1 MNIQA
6 IRPESFPWFR
16 YADYSFS
23 LGLTDGTTA
32 WLSGHSASE
41 FDPETKHMVVRGG
54 MTEQT
59 TTAYAKVEVIL
70 KAAGFDFSDVVRV
83 VENVTEHG
91 ADYYDEAVAVR
102 ESIFGD
108 NRPTVVTVMVER
120 LLRPA
125 AFIEIEVTAT
135 KNKVQTAITQPDSK
149 LHRSVITEVAD
160 GTIYL
165 PTILP
170 IDAIGNL
177 VAEGDFAGQ
186 YRYCLERAGE
196 LLEGIGLNL
205 SRVVKTIDYSTT
217 ESRDLYRKCGRPRKE
232 LLGPV
237 YPGAAGILMD
247 RLHAPGVLVAID
259 VIASRH
265 TSVAVNPGWSRYE
278 TLTYNPGV
286 KAGRMLFMSGF
297 AALDPQTQE
306 ALFPGDVLAQTEYV
320 YESINQVLKAAGGGP
335 ENLIKTI
342 EYVCKEG
349 LSDYRRVAEV
359 RKHALREPWPASTGA
374 ICSGL
379 LRPEFLIE
387 VDPMAI
393 FI

>member
-59 TTAYAKVEVIL
+59 ATAYAKIEVIL

-91 ADYYDEAVAVR
+91 ADHYDEAAAVR
-102 ESIFGD
+102 ERIFGD

-125 AFIEIEVTAT
+125 AFIEIEVTAS
-135 KNKVQTAITQPDSK
+135 KNKVQTAVTQPDST
-149 LHRSVITEVAD
+149 LHRSVVTEVAD

-165 PTILP
+165 PTMLP
-170 IDAIGNL
+170 IDANGNL

-196 LLEGIGLNL
+196 LLEGIGLDL
-205 SRVVKTIDYSTT
+205 SHVVKTIDYSAT

-237 YPGAAGILMD
+237 YPGAAGILVD

-265 TSVAVNPGWSRYE
+265 TPVAVNPGWSRYE

-286 KAGRMLFMSGF
+286 KAGRVLFMSGF

-306 ALFPGDVLAQTEYV
+306 ALFPGDVLAQTEYI
-320 YESINQVLKAAGGGP
+320 YASINQVLKAAGGGP

>member
-1 MNIQA
+1 MTIQA
-6 IRPESFPWFR
+6 IQPETFPWFR
-16 YADYSFS
+16 YEEYSFS

-41 FDPETKHMVVRGG
+41 YDPETKHMVVRGG
-54 MTEQT
+54 MTEQA
-59 TTAYAKVEVIL
+59 TTAYAKIEVIL
-70 KAAGFDFSDVVRV
+70 NAAGFDFNDVVRV

-91 ADYYDEAVAVR
+91 ADHYDEAVSVR
-102 ESIFGD
+102 KRIFGD
-108 NRPTVVTVMVER
+108 NNPTVVTVMVER

-135 KNKVQTAITQPDSK
+135 KNKVQTAITQPDST
-149 LHRSVITEVAD
+149 LHRTVINEVTD

-165 PTILP
+165 PTMLP
-170 IDAIGNL
+170 IDDKGNL

-196 LLEGIGLNL
+196 LLGGIGLDL
-205 SRVVKTIDYSTT
+205 SHVVKTIDYTT
-217 ESRDLYRKCGRPRKE
+217 TASRDLYRKCGRPRKE

-265 TSVAVNPGWSRYE
+265 TPVAVNPGWSRYE

-286 KAGRMLFMSGF
+286 KAGRVLFMSGF

-306 ALFPGDVLAQTEYV
+306 ALFPDDLLAQTEYV

-359 RKHALREPWPASTGA
+359 RKEALREPWPASTGA